1 MGKNKKGK
9 QTDND
14 SSIHSHPSNE
24 RLSSGSMKVEII
36 DDDEQDHNQKS
47 SSVVVQ
53 QPSKRVDNLS
63 NVQRDSPVLDKTK
76 IALVMMVKNEKLRLE
91 VSFDSVKNF
100 ADTFI
105 ILDTG
110 STDNTIEICK
120 NYCERNNIRL
130 FLKEEP
136 FVNFEV
142 SRNVSLDFADEV
154 LTNPKNR
161 QKEERYL
168 LFLDCND
175 ELRNGEALIQFIND
189 YKGKAT
195 GFFLKQQ
202 WLTHNKIDSYFN
214 IRMAKAHRGWRYK
227 GIVHEYIHTKIRE
240 YDVKERLDHIVLFQ
254 DRTKDDD
261 KSMKR
266 FKRDKDML
274 FGEHLKN
281 PTDSRTIFYLAQ
293 TCGCLNLAN
302 EAYQYY
308 LKRIK
313 FEGYIEEIFHS
324 YLRLGELAMVLQHPW
339 EESQS
344 WFIKAYTHSS
354 RAEPLVHLTRRYM
367 ELNTRNEKKPDYILA
382 YMYASMACKLAYPI
396 DQVLFV
402 DKKVYNYD
410 RWKVLGH
417 CAFHV
422 QQYKE
427 GKDAIIRALMYEESD
442 EDYQMLSQYLKMDKE
457 IHTYIQQN
465 GVPGFKSLT
474 YIVHE
479 VATFIPLMEATTV
492 ETKTSKQDV
501 LKKGLNLVI
510 KKDSNLPKK

>member
-1 MGKNKKGK
+1 MGKNKKGN
-9 QTDND
+9 QINND
-14 SSIHSHPSNE
+14 SSVNSTPSA
-24 RLSSGSMKVEII
+24 KAEIT
-36 DDDEQDHNQKS
+36 NTFPQKTS
-47 SSVVVQ
+47 TVVQ
-53 QPSKRVDNLS
+53 QPHKTSGDPSQNSRGLS
-63 NVQRDSPVLDKTK
+63 EWDKTK
-76 IALVMMVKNEKLRLE
+76 IALVMMIKNEKLRLE
-91 VSFDSVKNF
+91 VSFDSVKNYT
-100 ADTFI
+100 DTFI

-120 NYCERNNIRL
+120 NYCEKNNIRL

-154 LTNPKNR
+154 LTDKKNK

-175 ELRNGEALIQFIND
+175 ELRNGDTLMRFVSE
-189 YKGKAT
+189 YKGAGT

-202 WLTHNKIDSYFN
+202 WLTQQKIDSYFN
-214 IRMAKAHRGWRYK
+214 IRMVKAHRGWRYK
-227 GIVHEYIHTKIRE
+227 GIVHEYIATKIKE
-240 YDVKERLDHIVLFQ
+240 YDVKERLDQVVLFQ

-274 FGEHLKN
+274 FEEHLKN
-281 PTDSRTIFYLAQ
+281 PTDTRTIFYLAQ
-293 TCGCLNLAN
+293 TCGCLNIAN

-313 FEGYIEEIFHS
+313 FDGYLEEIFHS
-324 YLRLGELAMVLQHPW
+324 YLRLGELAMVLRHSW

-344 WFIKAYTHSS
+344 WFLKAYAHSS
-354 RAEPLVHLTRRYM
+354 RAEPLVHMTRRYM
-367 ELNTRNEKKPDYILA
+367 ELNSQNERKPDYMLA
-382 YMYASMACKLAYPI
+382 YMFASMACKLSYPV

-410 RWKVLGH
+410 RWKILGH

-427 GKDAIIRALMYEESD
+427 GKDAIIKALMYEESD
-442 EDYQMLSQYLKMDKE
+442 EDYQMLVQYLKMDKE
-457 IHTYIQQN
+457 VNTYIQQN

-479 VATFIPLMEATTV
+479 VATFVPLMETTTI
-492 ETKTSKQDV
+492 ETKTSRQDV
-501 LKKGLNLVI
+501 LKKALNLVL
-510 KKDSNLPKK
+510 KKDSGTSKN